1 MTCQHD
7 NFMCEDQNCISLVP
21 IFNFLSNEEM
31 AEIQKIVKKKTYVKG
46 EMIFLAGEE
55 NNNLYVVHQGLAK
68 ITKYSNDGKEQ
79 VLRILRPGDFLGEH
93 NLFSNKSLDIN
104 AQAVHNSKLCVI
116 EGIKLKE
123 LILKYPE
130 IAFKILEEI
139 SYRLAKAEELL
150 KNIAIES
157 AEKRVIDLLISL
169 CDENNVVTLDM
180 KKKDIAS
187 MLGMS
192 AETLSRTLSNLEKN
206 NIIRQ
211 SKNKIIILDEN
222 YLFS

>member
-55 NNNLYVVHQGLAK
+55 NNNLYVVHQGLVK

-116 EGIKLKE
+116 EGSKLKE

-130 IAFKILEEI
+130 IAFKILEDI

>member
-55 NNNLYVVHQGLAK
+55 NNNLYVVHQGLVK

-93 NLFSNKSLDIN
+93 NLFSNKSLVIN

-116 EGIKLKE
+116 EGSNLKE

>member
-55 NNNLYVVHQGLAK
+55 NNNLYVVHQGLVK

-116 EGIKLKE
+116 EGSNLKE

>member
-55 NNNLYVVHQGLAK
+55 NNNLYVVHQGLVK

-116 EGIKLKE
+116 EGNKLKE

>member
-1 MTCQHD
+1 M
-7 NFMCEDQNCISLVP
+7 
-21 IFNFLSNEEM
+21 
-31 AEIQKIVKKKTYVKG
+31 
-46 EMIFLAGEE
+46 
-55 NNNLYVVHQGLAK
+55 
-68 ITKYSNDGKEQ
+68 
-79 VLRILRPGDFLGEH
+79 
-93 NLFSNKSLDIN
+93 
-104 AQAVHNSKLCVI
+104 
-116 EGIKLKE
+116 
-123 LILKYPE
+123 KYPE